1 MNKVEITDGR
11 YKDGRYYLYEDVVVS
26 IHLKINS
33 DQLIEI
39 IKHIEKYLKS
49 KEFDIVDKINILIEN
64 NHERKHL

>member
-11 YKDGRYYLYEDVVVS
+11 YYEDVVVS